1 MLGTKLFADYQV
13 GETYQANGRTV
24 THSDIRMWI
33 GATDGSHPNH
43 VNREYCRD
51 HPVIDDIVA
60 PGLLTLSLAD
70 AFCAQEVSK
79 DAAYGLNYG
88 HDDVR
93 YLNPV
98 YIGDTISGVI
108 EVDDREVRNKTWG
121 LLTLDVLLVN
131 QDSQEVLVENHK
143 MLISRVADV

>member
-1 MLGTKLFADYQV
+1 
-13 GETYQANGRTV
+13 
-24 THSDIRMWI
+24 
-33 GATDGSHPNH
+33 
-43 VNREYCRD
+43 
-51 HPVIDDIVA
+51 
-60 PGLLTLSLAD
+60 
-70 AFCAQEVSK
+70 VSR